1 MLPEQISALAAH
13 ASARKIY
20 RLSSAAGS
28 AVGVLNADSKENRA
42 FIDFANYFR
51 SRGLA
56 VPRIYSVNEK
66 LDGYLQEDLGDVTL
80 YNLVEQARKKGEGF
94 TPELVQY
101 YEVALE
107 HLVFFQASGQH
118 GFDFS
123 KCISAGEFDRAG
135 MLWDMN
141 YFRQSFLERSAL
153 KDRHFSLQSDFER
166 LADFLAQAPAGF
178 FMYRDFQ
185 SRNIMVKDG
194 ELFFIDFQGG
204 RRGPLQYDLVSLVFQ
219 SKAQIPDHVRRPL
232 IRHYI
237 DTLGDTIPI
246 NVDEFYHYLSSFVL
260 LRVLQALGTYG
271 AQGLAQ
277 GKEYFS
283 GSIPL
288 ALKNLKQ
295 TLKNDPPPIDLGALS
310 QVFEQLFE
318 CYIQD

>member
-1 MLPEQISALAAH
+1 MQPDSISELAAH

-20 RLSSAAGS
+20 RLRSSGGVAI
-28 AVGVLNADSKENRA
+28 GVLNADLAENRA
-42 FIDFANYFR
+42 FIEFAKHFH

-56 VPRIYSVNEK
+56 VPRIYEVADDLQS
-66 LDGYLQEDLGDVTL
+66 YLQEDLGDITL
-80 YNLVEQARKKGEGF
+80 YNLVEQARQRGDGF
-94 TPELVQY
+94 SPELVQY

-123 KCISAGEFDRAG
+123 NCVSAHEFDHAG

-141 YFRQSFLERSAL
+141 YFRQSFLERTSITFDVSAL
-153 KDRHFSLQSDFER
+153 QKDFTR
-166 LADFLAQAPAGF
+166 LADYLSKAPSNY

-219 SKAQIPDHVRRPL
+219 SKAQIPDDVRHSL
-232 IRHYI
+232 IRHYL
-237 DTLGDTIPI
+237 DALKDTIEI
-246 NVDEFYHYLSSFVL
+246 NHQEFINYLSSFIV

-271 AQGLAQ
+271 SQGLAQ

-283 GSIPL
+283 DSIPL
-288 ALKNLKQ
+288 ALENLRQ
-295 TLKNDPPPIDLGALS
+295 TLNSDPPVLKLNALNT
-310 QVFEQLFE
+310 VFERLFE
-318 CYIQD
+318 NYLKV